1 MSLAIVQA
9 ELVLGEADWR
19 PHSSAV
25 LGLRGLRVCEACAP
39 QQEVLDIARQL
50 VVELGTH
57 SDCEI
62 EERKSKLEQLKSV
75 LEM

>member
-1 MSLAIVQA
+1 MDLM
-9 ELVLGEADWR
+9 LGEAVQEAWQEYAGE
-19 PHSSAV
+19 SETELLSAF
-25 LGLRGLRVCEACAP
+25 

-57 SDCEI
+57 SDYEI

>member
-1 MSLAIVQA
+1 MTVCMNLM
-9 ELVLGEADWR
+9 LGEAIWR
-19 PHSSAV
+19 LCKSTVVSLRQNCWVLETVSA
-25 LGLRGLRVCEACAP
+25 L

-50 VVELGTH
+50 VVDLGTH

>member
-1 MSLAIVQA
+1 MVVSLRQTCWM
-9 ELVLGEADWR
+9 LL
-19 PHSSAV
+19 
-25 LGLRGLRVCEACAP
+25 

-50 VVELGTH
+50 VVDLGTH

>member
-1 MSLAIVQA
+1 MDLM
-9 ELVLGEADWR
+9 LGEAVQEALQECTGE
-19 PHSSAV
+19 SEAELLSAF
-25 LGLRGLRVCEACAP
+25 

>member
-1 MSLAIVQA
+1 MALMV
-9 ELVLGEADWR
+9 GETVWR
-19 PHSSAV
+19 PCKVMVVSERQNCCVFEMVSA
-25 LGLRGLRVCEACAP
+25 L

>member
-1 MSLAIVQA
+1 MDLM
-9 ELVLGEADWR
+9 LGEVRR
-19 PHSSAV
+19 PCRSTLVS
-25 LGLRGLRVCEACAP
+25 LRLSVF
-39 QQEVLDIARQL
+39 QQEVLDISRQL

-62 EERKSKLEQLKSV
+62 EERRSKLEQLKSV

>member
-1 MSLAIVQA
+1 MDLM
-9 ELVLGEADWR
+9 LGEAVQEAWQEYAGE
-19 PHSSAV
+19 SETELLSAF
-25 LGLRGLRVCEACAP
+25 

>member
-1 MSLAIVQA
+1 MDLM
-9 ELVLGEADWR
+9 LGEA
-19 PHSSAV
+19 V
-25 LGLRGLRVCEACAP
+25 QEALQEYTGESEAELLCAF
-39 QQEVLDIARQL
+39 QQGVLDIARQL

>member
-1 MSLAIVQA
+1 MSVYVD
-9 ELVLGEADWR
+9 LVLGEAIWR
-19 PHSSAV
+19 PCTCTVVSLRQNCWVLEMVSA
-25 LGLRGLRVCEACAP
+25 L

>member
-1 MSLAIVQA
+1 MKPSGGLARVQWIA
-9 ELVLGEADWR
+9 GCLRL
-19 PHSSAV
+19 SA
-25 LGLRGLRVCEACAP
+25 L

-50 VVELGTH
+50 VVDLGTQ

>member
-1 MSLAIVQA
+1 MVSLGQKCWVF
-9 ELVLGEADWR
+9 EAV
-19 PHSSAV
+19 S
-25 LGLRGLRVCEACAP
+25 AP

>member
-1 MSLAIVQA
+1 MWCWVRLS
-9 ELVLGEADWR
+9 GEALQDAMV
-19 PHSSAV
+19 S
-25 LGLRGLRVCEACAP
+25 LGQNCWVFVAASAP

>member
-1 MSLAIVQA
+1 MQEYTGESEA
-9 ELVLGEADWR
+9 EWL
-19 PHSSAV
+19 SAF
-25 LGLRGLRVCEACAP
+25 

>member
-1 MSLAIVQA
+1 M
-9 ELVLGEADWR
+9 
-19 PHSSAV
+19 
-25 LGLRGLRVCEACAP
+25 CEACAP